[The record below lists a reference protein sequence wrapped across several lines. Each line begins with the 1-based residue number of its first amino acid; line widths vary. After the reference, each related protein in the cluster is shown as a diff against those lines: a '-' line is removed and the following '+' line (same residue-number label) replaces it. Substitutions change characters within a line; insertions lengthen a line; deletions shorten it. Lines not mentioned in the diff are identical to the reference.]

1 MKYSDALTWFERDI
15 LPQPYMMK
23 KPLLVHLVNDEIEI
37 RWVGRL
43 GVDESEVIKN
53 NKNELCYKTAP
64 EYKVQIDDRGEYY
77 IYTWVDEECWDKDSD
92 HMSWFYVDYWT
103 FMPKLKDN
111 L

>member
-23 KPLLVHLVNDEIEI
+23 KPLLVHLINGEIEI

-43 GVDESEVIKN
+43 KIYEEAIFKN
-53 NKNELCYKTAP
+53 NNDELCYKICP
-64 EYKVQIDDRGEYY
+64 ECKVQENEYGYY
-77 IYTWVDEECWDKDSD
+77 IYTWVDEECWDNDSD
-92 HMSWFYVDYWT
+92 HLSWFYVDYWT
-103 FMPKLKDN
+103 FLPTLKDN

>member
-15 LPQPYMMK
+15 LPQPYMMN
-23 KPLLVHLVNDEIEI
+23 KPLLVHLINGEIEI

-43 GVDESEVIKN
+43 QIYPEGMFENIN
-53 NKNELCYKTAP
+53 GELCYKNCP
-64 EYKVQIDDRGEYY
+64 ECKVQKDKHGEYF

-92 HMSWFYVDYWT
+92 HLSWFYVDYWT

>member
-23 KPLLVHLVNDEIEI
+23 KPLLVHLINDEIEI

-43 GVDESEVIKN
+43 HVDPEATFKN
-53 NKNELCYKTAP
+53 INGELCYKINP
-64 EYKVQIDDRGEYY
+64 ECKIQIDSKGEYY
-77 IYTWVDEECWDKDSD
+77 IYTWVDEECWDNDSD
-92 HMSWFYVDYWT
+92 HLSWFYVDYWT
-103 FMPKLKDN
+103 FMPTLKDN

>member
-23 KPLLVHLVNDEIEI
+23 KPLLVHLCNDKIEI

-43 GVDESEVIKN
+43 CVDASEVIKN
-53 NKNELCYKTAP
+53 NNGQLDYKPAP
-64 EYKVQIDDRGEYY
+64 GYKVQIDANGKYF

-103 FMPKLKDN
+103 FMPKLKDKI
-111 L
+111 

>member
-1 MKYSDALTWFERDI
+1 MKYSDSLTWFERDI

-23 KPLLVHLVNDEIEI
+23 KPLLVHLWNNEIKI

-43 GVDESEVIKN
+43 GIDASEVIKN
-53 NKNELCYKTAP
+53 NNGQLDYKPAP
-64 EYKVQIDDRGEYY
+64 GYKVQIDANGKYF

-111 L
+111 I

>member
-1 MKYSDALTWFERDI
+1 MIKLKF
-15 LPQPYMMK
+15 
-23 KPLLVHLVNDEIEI
+23 

-43 GVDESEVIKN
+43 GVDASEVIKN
-53 NKNELCYKTAP
+53 NNGQLDYKPAP
-64 EYKVQIDDRGEYY
+64 GYKVQIDANGKYY